1 LNRVSILREDVV
13 QILQSV
19 GRIRLALVAFLTP
32 SLVAGQVDAA
42 REAYFRAVAE
52 YFSMT
57 AAEVSILSEWS
68 LPAEEVPVVLF
79 VARRAGVSPDALV
92 ALRRS
97 GSGWARLTRQYHLD
111 AGHFHVPLTATADRG
126 RLSAAYERF
135 AAVPPDQWGGV
146 SLQDGEIVDLVNLRI
161 VAQTL
166 RMRPGEVLARA
177 SPGVTWVELY
187 GRLVGDA
194 DRSLGAGL

>member
-1 LNRVSILREDVV
+1 MV

-19 GRIRLALVAFLTP
+19 GPIRLTLVALLAP
-32 SLVAGQVDAA
+32 SLVAGQADAA

-52 YFSMT
+52 YFSMP

-68 LPAEEVPVVLF
+68 LAADEVPVVLF

-97 GSGWARLTRQYHLD
+97 GSGWARLSTQYHLD
-111 AGHFHVPLTATADRG
+111 AGHFHVPLAATADGG
-126 RLSAAYERF
+126 RLSGAYERF

-146 SLQDGEIVDLVNLRI
+146 NLRDQEIVDLVNLRI

-166 RMRPGEVLARA
+166 RMRPGDVLARA
-177 SPGVTWVELY
+177 APGVTWVELY
-187 GRLVGDA
+187 GRLVGDS
-194 DRSLGAGL
+194 DRSSGAGP

>member
-1 LNRVSILREDVV
+1 LKRVPILGEDVV

-19 GRIRLALVAFLTP
+19 GVSRLALVALLTP

-42 REAYFRAVAE
+42 RQAYFRAVAE

-57 AAEVSILSEWS
+57 PAEVSILSEWS
-68 LPAEEVPVVLF
+68 LPADEVPVVLF

-97 GSGWARLTRQYHLD
+97 GSGWARLIDRYHLD
-111 AGHFHVPLTATADRG
+111 AGHFHVPLSATADRG
-126 RLSAAYERF
+126 RLARAYEQF
-135 AAVPPDQWGGV
+135 AAVPPERWGGV
-146 SLQDGEIVDLVNLRI
+146 SLQDQEIVDLVNLRI

-166 RMRPGEVLARA
+166 RMRPGDVLTRA
-177 SPGVTWVELY
+177 APGTTWVQLY

-194 DRSLGAGL
+194 DRRVGAHR